1 MTVRVNVAAL
11 HFYLRLELSMK
22 ALVVSVVI
30 FCGIAVCGG
39 QETAITPQVVS
50 STDVKDKTVSGPFSN
65 EELLQFTSLDPI
77 DTHTH
82 VFVSNPAFGA
92 MLKRLNLHLL
102 DIVLVD
108 DQNPHLKDLFA
119 ESTAARRF
127 VHGSEGRAALCTT
140 FDPYRLNER
149 GFTEASIRAVD
160 QEFNQG
166 AIAVKIWKN
175 IGMEIKDSS
184 GRYIL
189 PDNPLFEPIYKD
201 IDFHG
206 KTLIA
211 HVADPSSSWSP
222 ENPASPDYSYYKEHP
237 VWYMFNKSHPAS
249 REEILQA
256 RDHILEEHP
265 NLRVVGAH
273 LGSMEADF
281 GQLSQH
287 LDRYPNFAVDL
298 AGRMPYLM
306 LQPPAGVIA
315 FIVKYQDRL
324 IYATDNDLSPNDDIQ
339 QKIGEWEESYARDWR
354 FLATDD
360 TLDYR
365 GKAVKGLALPNS
377 ILRKLFHDNATRW
390 FPGILREF
398 R

>member
-1 MTVRVNVAAL
+1 
-11 HFYLRLELSMK
+11 MK
-22 ALVVSVVI
+22 ALVVSVVFI
-30 FCGIAVCGG
+30 CGFAACGS
-39 QETAITPQVVS
+39 QEKAITSHAIS
-50 STDVKDKTVSGPFSN
+50 SSNPESKPVSGPFSN

-82 VFVSNPAFGA
+82 VFVSNPAFYA
-92 MLKRLNLHLL
+92 MLTKLNLHIL

-108 DQNPHLKDLFA
+108 DQNPQLKDLFA
-119 ESTAARRF
+119 ESTAAWRF
-127 VHGSEGRAALCTT
+127 VHGSDDRAALCTT
-140 FDPYRLNER
+140 FDPYRLSER
-149 GFTEASIRAVD
+149 GFTETSMRAIN
-160 QEFNQG
+160 QEFKKG

-184 GRYIL
+184 GNYVL
-189 PDNPLFEPIYKD
+189 PDNPLFDPIYKD
-201 IDFHG
+201 IDIHG

-237 VWYMFNKSHPAS
+237 VWFMFNKSNPAS

-281 GQLSQH
+281 GQLAQH

-306 LQPPAGVIA
+306 LQPRAEIVA

-324 IYATDNDLSPNDDIQ
+324 IYATDNDLSPRDDIQ
-339 QKIGEWEESYARDWR
+339 QKLGEWEDSYARDWR
-354 FLATDD
+354 FLATKDE
-360 TLDYR
+360 LDYR
-365 GKAVKGLALPNS
+365 GKVVEGLALPNS

-390 FPGILREF
+390 FPGILRDS